1 MANSSIIRKAKNKIV
16 KEFIK
21 DKEIITAINSSE
33 VKPNEPEKL
42 IGKHIFNYN
51 QNPHTLNIVGTFI
64 TIQVHIPNDYY
75 TDYRA
80 SATRV
85 KPTIEI
91 WIISHEKHMTVDNV
105 PKVTQ
110 NRNDYLSELID
121 NKINGKRGFGIGETV
136 LLSNIEGAYQQD
148 YLFRKMIF
156 QCTDFN
162 WSLCEEDD
170 EF

>member
-1 MANSSIIRKAKNKIV
+1 MANSSIIRNAKNKIV

-21 DKEIITAINSSE
+21 DQDIVAAINSSE
-33 VKPNEPEKL
+33 IKPNEPEKL

-51 QNPHTLNIVGTFI
+51 QNPHTLNKVGTFI
-64 TIQVHIPNDYY
+64 TIQVHIPQSYYNDYN
-75 TDYRA
+75 A
-80 SATRV
+80 SVTRV

-91 WIISHEKHMTVDNV
+91 WIISHEQHMVVDNV

-121 NKINGKRGFGIGETV
+121 NKINGKTGFGIGETV
-136 LLSNIEGAYQQD
+136 LLSNIEGAFQQD

-156 QCTDFN
+156 QCVDIN
-162 WSLCEEDD
+162 ASLCKEE
-170 EF
+170 E

>member
-1 MANSSIIRKAKNKIV
+1 MANSSIINKAKNKIV

-21 DKEIITAINSSE
+21 DPDIIAAINSSV
-33 VKPNEPEKL
+33 VKPNESEKL
-42 IGKHIFNYN
+42 INTHIFNYN

-64 TIQVHIPNDYY
+64 TIQVHIPQSYYNDYN
-75 TDYRA
+75 A

-91 WIISHEKHMTVDNV
+91 WIISHEQHMRVNNI
-105 PKVTQ
+105 PKITQ

-121 NKINGKRGFGIGETV
+121 NKINGKSDFGIGKTT
-136 LLSNIEGAYQQD
+136 LLSNIEGSFQQD

-156 QCTDFN
+156 QCTDLN
-162 WSLCEEDD
+162 WSLCEED
-170 EF
+170 E

>member
-1 MANSSIIRKAKNKIV
+1 MANSSIIRKAKNKII

-21 DKEIITAINSSE
+21 DSDIIAAIDSSE
-33 VKPNEPEKL
+33 IKSNEPEKL

-64 TIQVHIPNDYY
+64 TIQVHIPQSYY
-75 TDYRA
+75 TDYNA
-80 SATRV
+80 SATRI

-91 WIISHEKHMTVDNV
+91 WIISHEKHMTVNNV
-105 PKVTQ
+105 PKITQ

-121 NKINGKRGFGIGETV
+121 NKINGKSGFGIGETV
-136 LLSNIEGAYQQD
+136 LLSNIEGAFQQD

-156 QCTDFN
+156 QCTDLN
-162 WSLCEEDD
+162 WSLCD
-170 EF
+170 EGE